1 MNIINMFSEKTSED
15 INIDGT
21 ISDNKRTSAS
31 EKEVENLEIHP
42 DATTGSSPERHLK
55 LVDKVTTDDRPFHP
69 VTKIIPEMVEEE
81 FYHLKDSIA
90 KIGLLEPIW
99 VDKDG
104 LILDGRAR
112 YSACLELGIDP
123 QYRTYEGDASI
134 LSFVVAANVSR
145 RHLNP
150 LLRAIIAYDIKEI
163 LAREA
168 KARMLKGKGD
178 DGSGGRGRCRIN
190 PPEKIPEGLARP
202 QETPADRESRRK
214 AAKMVGVNPHY
225 VSDIGRIASKAY
237 DVIEAAKAGK
247 ISSMPDMRS
256 IAKLPETQRRNIFK
270 KIDSGM
276 KPSAAINENA
286 NEAYKA
292 KVNAIEAIRAQ
303 EIRGVYGTIV
313 IDPPWNVKWRTPYPK
328 MSVDEIIGVKPPC
341 DDDSHVFLWTIQEF
355 LPYAFEVIKAWG
367 LDYVCTF
374 VWKKNRGQ
382 KAVTLPTYNCEF
394 VLYCRK
400 GRPRFVDTK
409 KFRTCFEA
417 LAKAHSEK
425 PEEFYETLRRV
436 TGGRRLDM
444 YNRRPIEGF
453 DVWGNEVKQA
463 A

>member
-1 MNIINMFSEKTSED
+1 
-15 INIDGT
+15 
-21 ISDNKRTSAS
+21 
-31 EKEVENLEIHP
+31 
-42 DATTGSSPERHLK
+42 
-55 LVDKVTTDDRPFHP
+55 
-69 VTKIIPEMVEEE
+69 MVEEE

-112 YSACLELGIDP
+112 YRACLELGIDP

-134 LSFVVAANVSR
+134 LLFVVAANVNR

-150 LLRAIIAYDIKEI
+150 LQRAIIADKIVPM
-163 LAREA
+163 LSREA
-168 KARMLKGKGD
+168 KVRMLKGKGD

-202 QETPADRESRRK
+202 KETPAERESRRK

-225 VSDIGRIASKAY
+225 VSDVRSIASAS
-237 DVIEAAKAGK
+237 DVIEAAMAGK
-247 ISSMPDMRS
+247 ITTMPDALK
-256 IAKLPETQRRNIFK
+256 IAKLPEAERRNIFK

-276 KPSAAINENA
+276 KLSAAINENV
-286 NEAYKA
+286 NEAYRA
-292 KVNAIEAIRAQ
+292 KVIEIKAIEAQ

-313 IDPPWNVKWRTPYPK
+313 MDPPWNVKWRTPYPK

-341 DDDSHVFLWTIQEF
+341 ADDSHVFLWTIQEF

-367 LDYVCTF
+367 LEYVCTF

-382 KAVTLPTYNCEF
+382 KPERFPTYNCEF

-409 KFRTCFEA
+409 KFKVCFEA

-436 TGGRRLDM
+436 TDGRRLDM